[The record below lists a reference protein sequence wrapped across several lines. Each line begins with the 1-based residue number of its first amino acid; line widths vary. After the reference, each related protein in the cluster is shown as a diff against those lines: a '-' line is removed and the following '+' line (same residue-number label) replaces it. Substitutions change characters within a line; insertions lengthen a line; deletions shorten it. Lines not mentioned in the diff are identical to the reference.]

1 MFERDAVTSPEEP
14 FARLAWEVCF
24 GQRKSVRSPE
34 FASREIGRSGRH
46 SRTRGGK
53 SRYRFREERDRG
65 TWVIYTVRRKGSIF
79 IYF

>member
-34 FASREIGRSGRH
+34 FALREIGRSGRH
-46 SRTRGGK
+46 SHTRGGK
-53 SRYRFREERDRG
+53 
-65 TWVIYTVRRKGSIF
+65 
-79 IYF
+79 